1 MVSDVHPSWPAQAKQ
16 LRLGDVC
23 LDLRYRRVERDGER
37 IELPQRMFDLLL
49 LFVSEPGVLHE
60 RADLFR
66 RIWPGVIVEDGNLS
80 QSVWMLRKALGESRR
95 HWLRTV
101 AKRGYVFES
110 AEPAVAIT
118 EVDDDCA
125 PVLPQPIQGV
135 DPPMADPVPASPST
149 VGTGHRIR
157 RGRWLAAAAAI
168 VVCAGLAMLLHSRDA
183 QVVRS
188 PTAVSLIVLADQADK
203 SGAVPAGLLE
213 AWLGWQFSMLPD
225 VLLLSPAH
233 LAADSDKQDTTRMV
247 TLSAGPLS
255 GDAGRIYVQ
264 ATIQGGDA
272 LRVEGNEEQMAFLV
286 DDLARQ
292 VRSALLPERAGQVW
306 PSLQVEPGVAERYLA
321 LRRARD
327 AKQWSRAAEIGEDL
341 LREAPQFGLAWFDLA
356 QIQSMLGRVQPA
368 QAHLEHAQS
377 LLTPLPKDVA
387 WLIEAQL
394 LALGSDHE
402 AAVAAYSDL
411 SREYP
416 HQPRF
421 TLELARAQ
429 IRAGQYVQAREILS
443 PDVWQRQPASVRIGQ
458 LLIRGDAE
466 LALGDV
472 AAARLSATQADDIAE
487 QAVWAYERGWA
498 TLLLA
503 HAGSV
508 EQREPLGMVLF
519 EQAAGHFERAGD
531 DTHALRARLL
541 GASVS
546 TDGVAAT
553 DAQLDALLD
562 RARTAGHPR
571 LAMHALR
578 TVAYRHYRDG
588 RLDAYRDRLRQAEEL
603 AQAAG
608 DQHALALFEVDR
620 VNEDIMSGDL
630 RRAGR
635 RLDRVRQSGGMQ
647 GEPGQWMGHFEAYLA
662 YREGRLGDALRL
674 LSEPPADRAS
684 TTTDDLRHC
693 LAGAVANLQGNVAQA
708 LAQYRRCGESVVPVV
723 MLAAEVGLAEVELRD
738 GEAASVKERVTAALA
753 RLHQLDSLP
762 DRWLVEL
769 DAAGVL
775 LRIGESEQAASIYE
789 RLLPSL
795 SRSGYR
801 LLEMD
806 ALIGLAETAVVQGDW
821 SDVQQRIERTE
832 PLFVA
837 RDWLLESRLSL
848 VRVIHAEAV
857 GEHNAAAGHLHRL
870 DRQAHRLGD
879 TLVQSSTHKL
889 FRALAVEPA
898 CDAGGARQASDQER
912 LASEPVW
919 FLSALPMRL
928 VDVSTGG

>member
-1 MVSDVHPSWPAQAKQ
+1 MASDLHPPWSAQAKQ

-23 LDLRYRRVERDGER
+23 VDLRYRRVERDGER

-60 RADLFR
+60 RTDLFR

-101 AKRGYVFES
+101 AKRGYVFEPPQAPEAVVE
-110 AEPAVAIT
+110 AEETRPAEAGSSGEDGSVAT
-118 EVDDDCA
+118 
-125 PVLPQPIQGV
+125 
-135 DPPMADPVPASPST
+135 ADPVAVSMPMA
-149 VGTGHRIR
+149 GAR
-157 RGRWLAAAAAI
+157 RRVRLGRWLAAAG
-168 VVCAGLAMLLHSRDA
+168 VVVSVGLTILLQGRSG

-188 PTAVSLIVLADQADK
+188 PTAVSLIVLADQADR
-203 SGAVPAGLLE
+203 SGAVPAALLE
-213 AWLGWQFSMLPD
+213 AWLGWQLSMLPD

-233 LAADSDKQDTTRMV
+233 LAADSDKQDTTRLV

-255 GDAGRIYVQ
+255 GETGRIYVQ
-264 ATIQGGDA
+264 AALQGDDT
-272 LRVEGNEEQMAFLV
+272 LRVEGSEDQMAFLV

-292 VRSALLPERAGQVW
+292 VRNTLLPGRVGQVW
-306 PSLQVEPGVAERYLA
+306 PSLRVESGIAERYLA

-341 LREAPQFGLAWFDLA
+341 LRQAPQFGLAWFDLA
-356 QIQSMLGRVQPA
+356 QVHSMLGRVQPA
-368 QAHLEHAQS
+368 QAHLERAQA
-377 LLTPLPKDVA
+377 LLTPLPKEVG

-394 LALGSDHE
+394 LALGSDHD

-411 SREYP
+411 AREHP

-421 TLELARAQ
+421 VLELARAQ
-429 IRAGQYVQAREILS
+429 IRAGQYGQARQNLS
-443 PDVWQRQPASVRIGQ
+443 PDVWLRQPASVRIGQ

-472 AAARLSATQADDIAE
+472 AAARASARQADDIAE
-487 QAVWAYERGWA
+487 QAGWAYERGWA

-503 HAGSV
+503 QADAMD
-508 EQREPLGMVLF
+508 QREAADMDLF
-519 EQAAGHFERAGD
+519 DRAAGHFESAGD
-531 DTHALRARLL
+531 DMHALRTRLL
-541 GASVS
+541 GASISANGAAV
-546 TDGVAAT
+546 TD
-553 DAQLDALLD
+553 DLLDALLD
-562 RARTAGHPR
+562 QARTAGHPR

-578 TVAYRHYRDG
+578 AVAYRHYRDG
-588 RLDAYRDRLRQAEEL
+588 RLDAYRARLQQAEDL
-603 AQAAG
+603 AHATG

-635 RLDRVRQSGGMQ
+635 RLDRMREAGGMQ
-647 GEPGQWMGHFEAYLA
+647 GEAGQWMSHFDAYLA
-662 YREGRLGDALRL
+662 YREGRLGDAWRL
-674 LSEPPADRAS
+674 LGEYAKGETTAPAN
-684 TTTDDLRHC
+684 DLRHC
-693 LAGAVANLQGNVAQA
+693 LAGAVANAQGDMAQA
-708 LAQYRRCGESVVPVV
+708 RGHYRRCGESVVPVV
-723 MLAAEVGLAEVELRD
+723 VLVAEVGLAEVELRGSD
-738 GEAASVKERVTAALA
+738 AEAVQERISGALA
-753 RLHQLDSLP
+753 RLDQLDSVP

-775 LRIGESEQAASIYE
+775 LRAGESERAAGIYE

-795 SRSGYR
+795 SGSGYR

-821 SDVQQRIERTE
+821 IGVQRRIEQAE
-832 PLFVA
+832 QLFVA

-848 VRVIHAEAV
+848 VRVVHAQAV

-870 DRQAHRLGD
+870 DRQAHRHGD
-879 TLVQSSTHKL
+879 TLVQSLTHEL
-889 FRALAVEPA
+889 FQALAIEAA
-898 CDAGGARQASDQER
+898 CDVGGQGRELPKER
-912 LASEPVW
+912 LASEATW
-919 FLSALPMRL
+919 LLSSLPMRL
-928 VDVSTGG
+928 VDINTGG